1 MTGHSRKSGIG
12 TTAPRS
18 GAVSSQCSVQPVWE
32 KCRIKRFYQRNT
44 SADNPNIYEIQAI
57 VDTFFSRKNDLVF
70 YINIYKSIF
79 LRFQPCSPC
88 SEQWSESLKQLEPL
102 QCPAAVNLFNTAL
115 QVEDI
120 SPVIFSQYFSVIL
133 SFPLSPPFFPGDCSM
148 WQSELCVITQQET
161 ISLPHICCQGSAK
174 NGAVLGLS
182 DLTTSHRAPELPTPG
197 WGKSNTTS

>member
-1 MTGHSRKSGIG
+1 MPIPGIG
-12 TTAPRS
+12 SHCILCYIT
-18 GAVSSQCSVQPVWE
+18 E
-32 KCRIKRFYQRNT
+32 KCRIK
-44 SADNPNIYEIQAI
+44 
-57 VDTFFSRKNDLVF
+57 
-70 YINIYKSIF
+70 
-79 LRFQPCSPC
+79 
-88 SEQWSESLKQLEPL
+88 QLFPL
-102 QCPAAVNLFNTAL
+102 QCPAGVIFFSVAL

-120 SPVIFSQYFSVIL
+120 SPVIFLQYFSVIL
-133 SFPLSPPFFPGDCSM
+133 FFSPLHFFPGNCSM

>member
-1 MTGHSRKSGIG
+1 MIIKANH
-12 TTAPRS
+12 TAPEWTFAWKPPPTDSSCRS
-18 GAVSSQCSVQPVWE
+18 VPHHSE
-32 KCRIKRFYQRNT
+32 KRGIKQSF
-44 SADNPNIYEIQAI
+44 P
-57 VDTFFSRKNDLVF
+57 
-70 YINIYKSIF
+70 
-79 LRFQPCSPC
+79 P
-88 SEQWSESLKQLEPL
+88 
-102 QCPAAVNLFNTAL
+102 QCPAGVNFFNIAL

-120 SPVIFSQYFSVIL
+120 SPVIFLHYFSVIL
-133 SFPLSPPFFPGDCSM
+133 FFSPLHFFPGDCSM